1 MLESNPAWDPVET
14 LCELI
19 LIPSQNPMG
28 QQVSGDEWL
37 EHRISEWLEG
47 RLSGLQGQLHRM
59 QVTGRGANLFLH
71 LPGRP
76 GAKHLLL
83 EAHQDTVP
91 TTGMTIPPFTPAIQG
106 GRVYGRG
113 ACDVKGGLAAMLCAV
128 ATAATW
134 PVEKRPPLTL
144 CATCDEEYGVLG
156 MQQWM
161 RSWSKQGAFS
171 DGIPMQVDQVIVA
184 EPTSLNVVVAH
195 LGVVRWNVHTHG
207 LSAHSSR
214 PSNGRNA
221 IYRMASLV
229 QWFERQAKELE
240 QLGKRDA
247 WCGEPSMSVGVIGG
261 GVSVNVV
268 PDHCRI
274 EIDRRLIP
282 GEQGAEV
289 WREIQRRLIEDGFSD
304 CTIDP
309 PWCDH
314 GPLTPGDN
322 LAFAKQLLAAA
333 SRECENRQ
341 LIGVRFG
348 THATHFARH
357 GIPAVVFGPGSID
370 QAHTADEWIDIDQL
384 RAATRILISTIAR
397 MAQTPSYDGNEK
409 SR

>member
-19 LIPSQNPMG
+19 RIPSQNPMG
-28 QQVSGDEWL
+28 QRVAGEEWL
-37 EHRISEWLEG
+37 EHRISDWLEQ
-47 RLSGLQGQLHRM
+47 RLSQLDGQMHRM
-59 QVTGRGANLFLH
+59 EVPGRGANLFLH

-76 GAKHLLL
+76 DARHLLL
-83 EAHQDTVP
+83 E
-91 TTGMTIPPFTPAIQG
+91 I
-106 GRVYGRG
+106 YGRG

-134 PVEKRPPLTL
+134 PIEQRPPLTL

-171 DGIPMQVDQVIVA
+171 EGVPLQVDQVIVA

-195 LGVVRWNVHTHG
+195 LGVVRWNVQTHG

-229 QWFERQAKELE
+229 QWFERQARELE
-240 QLGKRDA
+240 QHGRRDV

-261 GVSVNVV
+261 GLSVNVV

-282 GEQGAEV
+282 GELGIEV
-289 WREIQRRLIEDGFSD
+289 WGEIKRKLEADGFSD

-314 GPLTPGDN
+314 GPLTPGEN
-322 LAFAKQLLAAA
+322 LGFAEQLLAAA
-333 SRECENRQ
+333 CRESGNRQ

-370 QAHTADEWIDIDQL
+370 QAHTADEWIAVEQL
-384 RAATRILISTIAR
+384 QAATRILISIITT
-397 MAQTPSYDGNEK
+397 MAQTPRAGESGK
-409 SR
+409 AR

>member
-19 LIPSQNPMG
+19 RIPSQNPMG

>member
-1 MLESNPAWDPVET
+1 MLESNPTLDPVET

-19 LIPSQNPMG
+19 RIPSQNPMG
-28 QQVSGDEWL
+28 QQVAGDEWL

-76 GAKHLLL
+76 GTKHLLL

-134 PVEKRPPLTL
+134 PVEQRPPLTL

-184 EPTSLNVVVAH
+184 EPPSLNVVVAH

-261 GVSVNVV
+261 GLSVNVV

-282 GEQGAEV
+282 GEQGTEV
-289 WREIQRRLIEDGFSD
+289 WGEIQRRLIEDGFSD

-314 GPLTPGDN
+314 GPLTPGDD

-333 SRECENRQ
+333 SGECENRQ

-397 MAQTPSYDGNEK
+397 MAQTPSSGGNKK